1 MSGTILDILARPR
14 PVTLGGRTF
23 LVDEFRL
30 EDLAD
35 LQSWLRRRWTDP
47 MDGLRDRLGSMAE
60 DERRAALRGAYD
72 VAEEGPPTWG
82 DDRGRDLLDSAE
94 GILETFRLALRRHH
108 PEMTMEDDVD
118 AMGMAV
124 AEGILSVAM
133 RTTPAEYWA
142 MRRVLWG
149 VGPLDEIEAAMG
161 VERNTE
167 GGIPWTQAVCELA
180 EAYPGWTVGD
190 IGSLTLT
197 EVRTVREGGRPVVRG
212 MPAMPGA
219 DLKQMVRDA
228 RKKFQ
233 GPEKGAV

>member
-35 LQSWLRRRWTDP
+35 LQAWLRRRWIDP
-47 MDGLRDRLGSMAE
+47 MDGLRDRLGGMEEA
-60 DERRAALRGAYD
+60 ERRAALRGAYGA
-72 VAEEGPPTWG
+72 AEEGPPTWG

-108 PEMTMEDDVD
+108 PAEDVF
-118 AMGMAV
+118 AV
-124 AEGILSVAM
+124 AE
-133 RTTPAEYWA
+133 RTSPAEYWA
-142 MRRVLWG
+142 LRRVLWG

-180 EAYPGWTVGD
+180 EAYPGWTVES

-197 EVRTVREGGRPVVRG
+197 QIRTVRGGGKPVVRG

-228 RKKFQ
+228 RKKFL
-233 GPEKGAV
+233 GPEEGAV